1 MILGRTHLHA
11 LLLAAVI
18 YKSSM
23 AAGDGPVALCCRE
36 MLSLAGVSGGTDCGS
51 GTSWSRAAP
60 GHTQQAH
67 TEEVYMLRPASSTV
81 LHGESLRGGAEIQ
94 SSPVSLGSVPVVS
107 FQTTNSSAN

>member
-1 MILGRTHLHA
+1 MANSSFLALQSFPQFRLCASGKISEVSSFILGRTHLHT

-18 YKSSM
+18 YKSFM
-23 AAGDGPVALCCRE
+23 AAGDGPVALCCSE

-67 TEEVYMLRPASSTV
+67 TGEVYMLGPAS
-81 LHGESLRGGAEIQ
+81 
-94 SSPVSLGSVPVVS
+94 
-107 FQTTNSSAN
+107 